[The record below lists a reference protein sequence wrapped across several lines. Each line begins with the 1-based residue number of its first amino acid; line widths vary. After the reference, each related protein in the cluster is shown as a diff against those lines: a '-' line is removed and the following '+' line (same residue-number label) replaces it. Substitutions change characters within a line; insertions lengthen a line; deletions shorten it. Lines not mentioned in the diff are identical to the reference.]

1 MIVPDLNLADI
12 GLDAEV
18 DMGTPDE
25 IENINVMEIMQ
36 HDLVSLELA
45 SFDQEASKSSESSV
59 PQEQE
64 LLEVVL
70 VFQAPPVKF
79 LHLELQPEDL
89 NVNLEQDQDV
99 QMDPLLH

>member
-59 PQEQE
+59 PRN
-64 LLEVVL
+64 
-70 VFQAPPVKF
+70 KSC
-79 LHLELQPEDL
+79 
-89 NVNLEQDQDV
+89 
-99 QMDPLLH
+99 